1 MRISAAACHAK
12 TKTAGRDNLATQRMA
27 TVSKK
32 RLDNRLGLAQTRTAV
47 AVFPLTALF
56 QQLDALKALQ
66 HVALGCDPVVVS
78 KARMLAHDL
87 PVLLNDGQNNSRIAR
102 YGNAKNFPRFQA
114 QVCTLPCVPGMAYY
128 MTVRL

>member
-1 MRISAAACHAK
+1 MRISATACHAK
-12 TKTAGRDNLATQRMA
+12 TKTAGSDNLATQRMA

-47 AVFPLTALF
+47 AVFPLAALF

-66 HVALGCDPVVVS
+66 HVALGRDPVVVS
-78 KARMLAHDL
+78 KTRMLAHDL

-102 YGNAKNFPRFQA
+102 YGNAKNFTRFQA
-114 QVCTLPCVPGMAYY
+114 QVWALRRAPGMAY
-128 MTVRL
+128 TVIVRL